1 VGAAFKPPD
10 VGLYPELAAL
20 TGGSRNFGRLVLWPD
35 DIGDTPAGAVP
46 GHELPSLARKLGKK
60 ARREA
65 RQRSSANE
73 YSERNAMI
81 FWRFVGV
88 VLACALLL
96 LVPAR
101 AQERTQ
107 QPGAQSPGRDVV
119 MSKCFQCHTD
129 AMFRDQRQDRR
140 GWEAAIHRMIG
151 RGGLWTV
158 DEIKLM
164 ADYLGSEFGPK
175 ASTQMPPTQTPA
187 AQTR

>member
-1 VGAAFKPPD
+1 
-10 VGLYPELAAL
+10 
-20 TGGSRNFGRLVLWPD
+20 
-35 DIGDTPAGAVP
+35 
-46 GHELPSLARKLGKK
+46 
-60 ARREA
+60 
-65 RQRSSANE
+65 
-73 YSERNAMI
+73 MI

-101 AQERTQ
+101 AQEGTQQPGTQ
-107 QPGAQSPGRDVV
+107 QPGAQHPGRNVV

-151 RGGLWTV
+151 RGGLWTA

-164 ADYLGSEFGPK
+164 ADYLVTDFGPGGK
-175 ASTQMPPTQTPA
+175 PA
-187 AQTR
+187 ASSR